1 MAFAVGETV
10 AYPGYG
16 AAVIEDLETRQM
28 KGEDKTY
35 LVLRIVAQS
44 NLVVRVP
51 ACNLD
56 LVGVRD
62 CVDRAGLERVI
73 AVLREQ
79 DVEELAIWSR
89 RFKANSDKVRSGDVI
104 AVAEVVRDLWRRE
117 RDGTVSAAERQML
130 ARARQILVSEIA
142 FCEQTDDATAQARL
156 DELLDC

>member
-62 CVDRAGLERVI
+62 CVDQAGLERVI
-73 AVLREQ
+73 GVLRAQ
-79 DVEELAIWSR
+79 DVEEQMIWSR
-89 RFKANSDKVRSGDVI
+89 RYKANGDKVRSGDVI

-130 ARARQILVSEIA
+130 AKARQILVSEIA
-142 FCEQTDDATAQARL
+142 FCEQTDEAAAQARL

>member
-35 LVLRIVAQS
+35 LVLRIVAQR

-79 DVEELAIWSR
+79 DVEELSIWSR

-104 AVAEVVRDLWRRE
+104 SVAEVVRDLWRRE
-117 RDGTVSAAERQML
+117 RAGTVSAAERQML
-130 ARARQILVSEIA
+130 AKARQILVSEIA

>member
-130 ARARQILVSEIA
+130 AKARQILVSEIA

>member
-35 LVLRIVAQS
+35 LVLRIVSQS

-62 CVDRAGLERVI
+62 CVDRDGLERVI

-79 DVEELAIWSR
+79 DVEEPTIWSR
-89 RFKANSDKVRSGDVI
+89 RFKANGDKVRSGDVL

-117 RDGTVSAAERQML
+117 RAGTVSAAERQML
-130 ARARQILVSEIA
+130 AKARQILVSEIA
-142 FCEQTDDATAQARL
+142 FCEQTDEATAQTRL
-156 DELLDC
+156 DELLDS

>member
-16 AAVIEDLETRQM
+16 AAVIENLETRQM

-62 CVDRAGLERVI
+62 CVDQAGLQRVI
-73 AVLREQ
+73 GVLRAQ
-79 DVEELAIWSR
+79 DVEEPMIWSR
-89 RFKANSDKVRSGDVI
+89 RYKANGDKVRSGDVI

-130 ARARQILVSEIA
+130 AKARQILVSEIA
-142 FCEQTDDATAQARL
+142 FCDQTDEAAAQARL

>member
-104 AVAEVVRDLWRRE
+104 AVAEVVRDLWRRD

-130 ARARQILVSEIA
+130 AKARQILVSEIA

>member
-62 CVDRAGLERVI
+62 CVDRAGLEQVI
-73 AVLREQ
+73 GVLRAQ
-79 DVEELAIWSR
+79 DVEEHTIWSR
-89 RFKANSDKVRSGDVI
+89 RFKANGDKVRSGDVI

-117 RDGTVSAAERQML
+117 RAGTVSAAERQML
-130 ARARQILVSEIA
+130 TKARQILVSEIA
-142 FCEQTDDATAQARL
+142 FCEETDEATAQARL
-156 DELLDC
+156 EELLDC

>member
-117 RDGTVSAAERQML
+117 RAGTVSAAERQML
-130 ARARQILVSEIA
+130 AKARQILVSEIA

-156 DELLDC
+156 DELLEC

>member
-117 RDGTVSAAERQML
+117 RAGTVSAAERQML
-130 ARARQILVSEIA
+130 AKARQILVSEIA

>member
-62 CVDRAGLERVI
+62 CVDQAGLERVI
-73 AVLREQ
+73 GVLRAQDIEEQ
-79 DVEELAIWSR
+79 MIWSR
-89 RFKANSDKVRSGDVI
+89 RYKANGDKVRSGDVI

-117 RDGTVSAAERQML
+117 RNGTVSAAERQML
-130 ARARQILVSEIA
+130 AKARQILVSEIA
-142 FCEQTDDATAQARL
+142 FCEQTDEAAAQARL

>member
-73 AVLREQ
+73 AVLREP

-130 ARARQILVSEIA
+130 AKARQILVSEIA

>member
-62 CVDRAGLERVI
+62 CVDQAGLERVI
-73 AVLREQ
+73 GVLRAP
-79 DVEELAIWSR
+79 DVEEPMIWSR
-89 RFKANSDKVRSGDVI
+89 RYKANGDKVRSGDVI

-130 ARARQILVSEIA
+130 AKARQILVSELA
-142 FCEQTDDATAQARL
+142 FCEQTDEAAAQARL

>member
-117 RDGTVSAAERQML
+117 RAGTVSAAERQML
-130 ARARQILVSEIA
+130 AKARQILVSEIA
-142 FCEQTDDATAQARL
+142 FCEQSDDATAQARL

>member
-62 CVDRAGLERVI
+62 CVDQAGLERVI
-73 AVLREQ
+73 GVLRAQ
-79 DVEELAIWSR
+79 DVEEPMIWSR
-89 RFKANSDKVRSGDVI
+89 RYKANGDKVRSGDVI
-104 AVAEVVRDLWRRE
+104 AVAEVVRDLWRRD

-130 ARARQILVSEIA
+130 AKARQILVSEIA
-142 FCEQTDDATAQARL
+142 FCEQTDEAAAQARL
-156 DELLDC
+156 EELLDC